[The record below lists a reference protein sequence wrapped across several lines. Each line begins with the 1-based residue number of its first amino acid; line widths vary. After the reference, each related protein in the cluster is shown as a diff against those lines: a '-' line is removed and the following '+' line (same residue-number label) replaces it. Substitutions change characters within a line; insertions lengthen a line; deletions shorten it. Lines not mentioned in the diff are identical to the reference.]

1 MGDTE
6 ETVANQATEVTE
18 VDKADEQQAVA
29 VDAEKEAKKRKA
41 MAPRSDVWNHFTKV
55 KLESGEEKA
64 KCKYCGG
71 LYMCDT
77 KTNGTSSLNGH
88 LKICRK
94 NPNKKV
100 VDKQGT
106 LQLQPSHGNSSVGT
120 VSTWKFDLDE
130 LKLSFAEMLIEDEQP
145 FVASERPGLRKF
157 LAKACPRFVMP
168 SRRTATRKCVAVYD
182 VHKEKLQ
189 KFLKEHCER
198 VSITTDTW
206 TANTKQNYM
215 CVTAH
220 FIDKNWNLH
229 KKIIGFF
236 PSKGH
241 GGEDIGKSLE
251 NCLAAWGIDK
261 VFTIIIDNA
270 AVKFIK
276 TGTSRL
282 PNFKRCAELAK
293 VQTKAFLNLDVCT
306 RWNST
311 YLILNASQKYEKAFQ
326 RYNDEDPYYMLE
338 LEGEGGPGVPVKSDW
353 DKGRKMSD
361 FLEHFYELTLR
372 VSVTKHPTSHTFF
385 HEIADVLVLLRNW
398 CHSEDRLCQEMGK
411 RMLVKYYKY
420 FGEKYGEKR
429 GEKDQLLNLVIFF
442 CVDVDPRYKLSNY
455 IKMATMVMFGD
466 EVGDKLWETVN
477 SSFRSLFEEYR
488 NMYAPSEKVQ
498 PPTDSQEPASKSK
511 SLMRSII
518 DRQMS
523 NNGGGNVTVKSELE
537 KFFSE
542 DNEEDKKGFDILKWW
557 KDNENRFPVLSRMA
571 RDLLAVPISTVAS
584 ESAFSS
590 GGRILDDFRSS
601 LTPTM
606 VERLICANDWIRGPE
621 YISVE
626 ENTEELAKLEEG
638 KSVL

>member
-1 MGDTE
+1 
-6 ETVANQATEVTE
+6 
-18 VDKADEQQAVA
+18 
-29 VDAEKEAKKRKA
+29 
-41 MAPRSDVWNHFTKV
+41 
-55 KLESGEEKA
+55 
-64 KCKYCGG
+64 
-71 LYMCDT
+71 
-77 KTNGTSSLNGH
+77 
-88 LKICRK
+88 
-94 NPNKKV
+94 
-100 VDKQGT
+100 
-106 LQLQPSHGNSSVGT
+106 

-241 GGEDIGKSLE
+241 GGDDIGKSLE

-261 VFTIIIDNA
+261 VFTITVDNASANNNAINYMRRVLNESKGSIAEGEYLHMRCVAHIINLIVTEGLKEIDVSVSRVRA

-282 PNFKRCAELAK
+282 VNFKKCAELAK

-306 RWNST
+306 RWYST
-311 YLILNASQKYEKAFQ
+311 YLMLNAAQKYEKAFQ
-326 RYNDEDPYYMLE
+326 RYNDEDPYYVLE

-353 DKGRKMSD
+353 DKVRKMSD

-372 VSVTKHPTSHTFF
+372 VSVTKRLISHTFF

-429 GEKDQLLNLVIFF
+429 SDREKRGEKDKGDQLLNLVIFF
-442 CVDVDPRYKLSNY
+442 CVAVDPRYKLSNY

-466 EVGDKLWETVN
+466 EIGDKLWETVN